1 MPTPFTHL
9 EAAQRLLADPALDR
23 PARHLLEAERSAFL
37 LGSVA
42 ADARPTPQS
51 RREDTHF
58 YTYDRP
64 LTISPWRVMLD
75 RHPALLAARQ
85 PAQRAFLAGYVA
97 HLAMDEVWTLEML
110 GPHFAGRE
118 WAPHPFRFL
127 MLHALLIFMDERD
140 LARLDDWQPACL
152 RAAQPAGWLPF
163 MTDAVL
169 VEWRDFISDQ
179 IKPGG
184 PSLTLEIFGG
194 RINRTPAELRALLDS
209 PEQMQRGL
217 WQHVSPALLAS
228 VEAAMYARAR
238 EQMLLYLGE
247 SQQPRL

>member
-9 EAAQRLLADPALDR
+9 EAAQRLLADPSLDWS
-23 PARHLLEAERSAFL
+23 ARQLLQAERSAFL

-58 YTYDRP
+58 YTYDQP
-64 LTISPWRVMLD
+64 LTVPPWRVMLAQ
-75 RHPALLAARQ
+75 HPSLAAARH

-97 HLAMDEVWTLEML
+97 HLAMDAVWTVDML
-110 GPHFAGRE
+110 GPHFGGRE

-127 MLHALLIFMDERD
+127 MLHALLIYMDERD
-140 LARLDDWQPACL
+140 LTRLEAWQADCLSAARPN
-152 RAAQPAGWLPF
+152 GWLPF

-169 VEWRDFISDQ
+169 AEWRDFISAQ
-179 IKPGG
+179 IAPGG
-184 PSLTLEIFGG
+184 CSRTLEIFGA

-209 PEQMQRGL
+209 AEQMQRGL
-217 WQHVSPALLAS
+217 WDHIPPALLTQ

-238 EQMLLYLGE
+238 EHLLLYLAE
-247 SQQPRL
+247 SQGMGM